1 MLRMLLCLAACA
13 LLAGGPGAVAQT
25 TLNPDISANT
35 RFLVETDDGAKLNEG
50 KREFSKP
57 DLQFQELELGLQA
70 YLNPYARGDIFLS
83 IQGPDVESAKLGL
96 EEAYVTVLRGLPLD
110 LNLRAGKYRV
120 EFGKLNMIHPHGWA
134 FITQPLVEQRFL
146 GEDGLNDLGL
156 SVSALLPTGGVYTR
170 LTVDVLRGLS
180 VPAAAGIEDTTG
192 AKPLYAFSGRLSSFF
207 TLDDFR
213 DVEVGLSGYTGIQ
226 DPYSHERFWY
236 ANVDFKYKYRP
247 GTYTSLVVQ
256 GEFLLN
262 RRSASQNRQF
272 VPFLDAAGNPEVKT
286 ITSSG
291 LYLFADYQFMKIFS
305 VGARYDWAEDPY
317 GADDRASAI
326 GVFLGYYPVDE
337 TLALRLQYQNTNT
350 ATPGTTRAVNY
361 IGLQLMFS
369 LGPHKA
375 HPF

>member
-1 MLRMLLCLAACA
+1 MQRILVCLAACA
-13 LLAGGPGAVAQT
+13 LLAWGTGAVAQT
-25 TLNPDISANT
+25 TLNPDISAIT
-35 RFLVETDDGAKLNEG
+35 RFLVETNDGEKLDEG
-50 KREFSKP
+50 KREFSTP
-57 DLQFQELELGLQA
+57 DLQFQEMEVGLQA

-120 EFGKLNMIHPHGWA
+120 EFGKLNMTHPHGWA

-156 SVSALLPTGGVYTR
+156 SVSALLPTGDVYTR

-180 VPAAAGIEDTTG
+180 VDGAAGIEDTTG

-226 DPYSHERFWY
+226 DPYNDERFWY

-247 GTYTSLVVQ
+247 GSYTSLVIQ
-256 GEFLLN
+256 GEFLIN
-262 RRSASQNRQF
+262 WRTASQNRQF
-272 VPFLDAAGNPEVKT
+272 VPFLDAAGNPEART
-286 ITSSG
+286 ISSSG

-317 GADDRASAI
+317 SVENRANAI
-326 GVFLGYYPVDE
+326 GVFLGYYPVEE

-350 ATPGTTRAVNY
+350 TSPGTTQSVNY
-361 IGLQLMFS
+361 VGLQLMFS